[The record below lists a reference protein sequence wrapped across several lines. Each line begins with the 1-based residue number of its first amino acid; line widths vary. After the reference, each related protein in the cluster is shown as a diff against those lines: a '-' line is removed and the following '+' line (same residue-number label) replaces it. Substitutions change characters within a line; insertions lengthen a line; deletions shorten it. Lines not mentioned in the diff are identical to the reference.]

1 MEEYITY
8 EVTFIST
15 KEKWIFQYR
24 KSDQILHCF
33 INLKGSS
40 FINLLRKQ
48 TFPEN
53 VAMIEEWAKF
63 KKIVTIE
70 LKLEDYSFESFWDK
84 YNLKTKKELSQKAFE
99 KLDLVSKI
107 KCFSAL
113 KLYDEDLKKTGQSKA
128 HMITWINQKRYN
140 DEY

>member
-1 MEEYITY
+1 MEEYTTY
-8 EVTFIST
+8 EVTFIET

-24 KSDQILHCF
+24 KKDGILHCF

-70 LKLEDYSFESFWDK
+70 LKLDDYSFETFWNK
-84 YNLKTKKELSQKAFE
+84 YNLKQKREFAE
-99 KLDLVSKI
+99 KAYNNLDLVDKI
-107 KCFSAL
+107 KCFSKLPSYDAFLSKTKQNKAL
-113 KLYDEDLKKTGQSKA
+113 
-128 HMITWINQKRYN
+128 MVTWINQKRYN

>member
-1 MEEYITY
+1 MEEFITY
-8 EVTFIST
+8 EVTFIET

-24 KSDQILHCF
+24 KSDKILHCF

-53 VAMIEEWAKF
+53 VEMIEQWSKF
-63 KKIVTIE
+63 RKIVTIE
-70 LKLEDYSFESFWDK
+70 LKLEDYSFDAFWEK
-84 YNLKTKKELSQKAFE
+84 YELKRKKELSQKAFE

-107 KCFSAL
+107 KCFTSL
-113 KLYDEDLKKTGQSKA
+113 KNYNEDLKKTGQSKA
-128 HMITWINQKRYN
+128 HMVTWINQKRYN